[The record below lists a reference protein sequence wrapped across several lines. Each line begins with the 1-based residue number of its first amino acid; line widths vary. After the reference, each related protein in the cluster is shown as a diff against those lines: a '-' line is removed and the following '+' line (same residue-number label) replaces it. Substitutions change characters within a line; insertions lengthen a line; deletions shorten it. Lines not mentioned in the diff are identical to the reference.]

1 MNNPVK
7 FYNVTKKYKMHSKN
21 ADRLKDMLYPGGFGE
36 DFYALQNITFEASR
50 GDVIGLIGVNGSGKS
65 TLSNLIAGIT
75 LQTGGKI
82 TTNGQVSL
90 IAIAAG
96 LNNQL
101 TGRENIE
108 LKCLMLG
115 FTKEEIKQMT
125 PEIIDFAD
133 IGAFIDMP
141 VKKYS
146 SGMKSRLGFAI
157 SVSINPDILVIDEA
171 LSVGDRT
178 FADKCLQRMNEF
190 KEQGKTIFFVSHS
203 IGQVKR
209 FCTKAL
215 WLQYGEIRGFGP
227 IEEIMPQYETFLKEY
242 KAMSKEEQRQF
253 KERAERKQAGKDFEK
268 EQSDEKTESVA
279 PQVEYIPFHYQKRMQ
294 KKKFSFKWPGIIL
307 AAAILITAGGITYSK
322 RDQWFASSHKQEEKN
337 VQAKP
342 EQKKENPL
350 QKIDIRY
357 ITAAKANI
365 RSEPSVASS
374 NIERLDFGQ
383 PILVKEVKQ
392 DGSGEGNW
400 LKFIRTDGTEGWVGE
415 SITTAV
421 PFDRLLPYDDIKPKL
436 EQLIEQ
442 PDILQNAATAFGKTK
457 DQMNEFQGPAIDET
471 VVVHKTIYYRKLA
484 VELNPSGKVVSVM
497 FQKLSIPVETLLQ
510 TLGTPQIQSQDNSTY
525 IYRTNKYDFIF
536 TTSNGISI
544 ERIKVISA
552 EEMAEE

>member
-7 FYNVTKKYKMHSKN
+7 FHNVTKKYKMHSKN

-50 GDVIGLIGVNGSGKS
+50 GDVIGVIGVNGSGKS

-75 LQTGGKI
+75 LPTGGEI
-82 TTNGQVSL
+82 TTNGKVSL

-115 FTKEEIKQMT
+115 FTKEEIEQMT

-171 LSVGDRT
+171 LSVGDQT

-215 WLQYGEIRGFGP
+215 WLQYGEVRGFGP
-227 IEEIMPQYETFLKEY
+227 IEEIMPQYEAFLKEY
-242 KAMSKEEQRQF
+242 KAMSKEEQRKF
-253 KERAERKQAGKDFEK
+253 KEQAEQKQAGKDLVE
-268 EQSDEKTESVA
+268 EQSDGATELVA
-279 PQVEYIPFHYQKRMQ
+279 AQTEYTPFQYKKRMR
-294 KKKFSFKWPGIIL
+294 KKKVSFKWLGIIL
-307 AAAILITAGGITYSK
+307 VAVLLITATGITYSK
-322 RDQWFASSHKQEEKN
+322 RDQWFASSHKQEGDA
-337 VQAKP
+337 QAKQKQ
-342 EQKKENPL
+342 EQKRENPL

-365 RSEPSVASS
+365 RSGPSVSS
-374 NIERLDFGQ
+374 SDIERVNFGQ

-392 DGSGEGNW
+392 DESGEGNW
-400 LKFIRTDGTEGWVGE
+400 LKFVRADGTEGWVGE
-415 SITTAV
+415 SVTTTV
-421 PFDRLLPYDDIKPKL
+421 PFDRLLAYDGMKPKL

-442 PDILQNAATAFGKTK
+442 PDILQHAIAVFGKT
-457 DQMNEFQGPAIDET
+457 QSEINEFQGSVIDET
-471 VVVHKTIYYRKLA
+471 VDVHKTVYYRELA
-484 VELNPSGKVVSVM
+484 VELNSAGKSVSVVI
-497 FQKLSIPVETLLQ
+497 QKLSIPVETLLQ

-544 ERIKVISA
+544 EQMKVISA
-552 EEMAEE
+552 EEMAE